1 MFPAYEPD
9 TSVGSRNACD
19 RERCDRSRRSR
30 SARRASQPSTEAGL
44 ASDAHGI
51 GDDGRGRGRR
61 AEHSH
66 RRLEGRDAASEPGVF
81 AVSVDVELLEDP
93 DGWDRLVERAAETT
107 PFHRRAALEV
117 FADHTDSTLHP
128 LVGYVGEEPAGLF
141 PVFERRVGPVM
152 TVFSPPPNRKLTYLG
167 PAIFADPNM
176 KRRKR
181 ERRHLSF
188 VESAMEYVD
197 EEVAPRYVSVRTSVG
212 YEDPRP
218 FLWNDFEST
227 PRYTYHVDLTG
238 DLDELLETMGSDLR
252 SNVQNTDADAFSIE
266 EGDRS
271 AMEQI
276 VVNAKRRHDEQ
287 GVPYEVTPSLVRDL
301 SRAIPDHL
309 RAYVC
314 TVDGE
319 FVGGALLL
327 CDDDT
332 VYRWQSVADFDASVP
347 AQDLLDWH
355 VIERASEE
363 GIDQYDLVGANNR
376 RLCRYKA
383 KFAPTV
389 QTYYRLERSGP
400 VMKLLTDAYAK
411 LR

>member
-1 MFPAYEPD
+1 MRD
-9 TSVGSRNACD
+9 C
-19 RERCDRSRRSR
+19 ERRDRSRRLWNLERTSRR
-30 SARRASQPSTEAGL
+30 SAETGL
-44 ASDAHGI
+44 ESDARSI
-51 GDDGRGRGRR
+51 DDDVRGRGRR

-66 RRLEGRDAASEPGVF
+66 WRLDSRGGASELEVS
-81 AVSVDVELLEDP
+81 AVSVDVELLDDP
-93 DGWDRLVERAAETT
+93 DAWDRLVDRATETT
-107 PFHRRAALEV
+107 PFHRHAALEV

-167 PAIFADPNM
+167 PAVFADPNM

-188 VESAMEYVD
+188 IESAMEYVD
-197 EEVAPRYVSVRTSVG
+197 EEISPRYVSVRTSVG

-218 FLWNDFEST
+218 FLWNGFEST
-227 PRYTYHVDLTG
+227 PRYTYHVDLTD
-238 DLDELLETMGSDLR
+238 DLDELLAGMGSDLR
-252 SNVQNTDADAFSIE
+252 SNVQNTDSEAFSIE
-266 EGDRS
+266 AGDRS

-276 VVNAKRRHDEQ
+276 VVKAKRRHDEQ
-287 GVPYEVTPSLVRDL
+287 GVPYAVTPSLVRDL

-314 TVDGE
+314 TVDGD
-319 FVGGALLL
+319 FAGGTLLL

-363 GIDQYDLVGANNR
+363 GVDRYDLVGANNR